1 MLYTY
6 TLYMHI
12 LYAHTDTVVQVHFD
26 RYNKRY
32 GSDGSHE
39 ALEWEEHREK
49 IEAFKR
55 EHIHQSIV
63 DTEIN
68 EMSYPSCSLIS
79 GYSHLLLPFASIF
92 LRIISGCNLGGFSCF
107 HIPI

>member
-1 MLYTY
+1 VIAVVRGYTPEDVIVRAFKKEKVDIPRAPS
-6 TLYMHI
+6 LG
-12 LYAHTDTVVQVHFD
+12 LLLEDVHFD

-68 EMSYPSCSLIS
+68 EMSYPSVLS
-79 GYSHLLLPFASIF
+79 Y
-92 LRIISGCNLGGFSCF
+92 
-107 HIPI
+107 